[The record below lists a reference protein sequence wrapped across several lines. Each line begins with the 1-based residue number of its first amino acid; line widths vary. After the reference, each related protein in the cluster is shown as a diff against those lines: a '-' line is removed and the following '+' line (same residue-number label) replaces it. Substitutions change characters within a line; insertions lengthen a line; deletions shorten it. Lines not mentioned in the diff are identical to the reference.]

1 MAAAEVELLLD
12 TSSRWL
18 RERVEIRLQ
27 EGHSSV
33 DPELDV
39 FSTLAACRKALIQ
52 RNANPQ
58 MIAERALF
66 ALRGAVTQ

>member
-1 MAAAEVELLLD
+1 
-12 TSSRWL
+12 L
-18 RERVEIRLQ
+18 RERVEFRLQ
-27 EGHSSV
+27 QGEAFV
-33 DPELDV
+33 DPELGV